1 MNARRHWAFL
11 IIFLLALT
19 AYADQSKREKLI
31 PYGKIELAPFRNKV
45 GDTLD
50 DKTIADV
57 HSMIVQKINE
67 SKLFGAD
74 INKDLN
80 FPKKDPNDDNKVVF
94 AGTNKDDDEKTLI
107 LFGEFI
113 TFNKG
118 SRAKRYMLGGNGPC
132 RDARQLLSSRQED
145 RKATLQFPDL
155 RRDQL
160 GSLRRRCGQ
169 DTEGHGEP
177 PGGFPEGQI
186 KAMRRSGGDVAERV
200 RGVRPSRRPR

>member
-19 AYADQSKREKLI
+19 AYADQSKREKLN
-31 PYGKIELAPFRNKV
+31 PYAKIELGPFRNKV

-67 SKLFGAD
+67 SKLFRAD

-80 FPKKDPNDDNKVVF
+80 FPKKDPNDDNKAVF

-113 TFNKG
+113 TFNKA
-118 SRAKRYMLGGNGPC
+118 SRAKRHMLAGPTP
-132 RDARQLLSSRQED
+132 R
-145 RKATLQFPDL
+145 P
-155 RRDQL
+155 
-160 GSLRRRCGQ
+160 
-169 DTEGHGEP
+169 HIP
-177 PGGFPEGQI
+177 PNSFQ
-186 KAMRRSGGDVAERV
+186 VHNN
-200 RGVRPSRRPR
+200 